1 MIDIHCHILPAI
13 DDVPAEAAESVAM
26 AKTAAADGIRSIV
39 ATPHF
44 SYGDGPDIEAIE
56 RAKRALEERLK
67 EDRVHVGLVCGADV
81 RLTYELFEGIE
92 KGDLPTI
99 NGSRYFL
106 LELPEIIPPNLDNFL
121 HAASIGGF
129 VPIITHPERNYSF
142 LASPRKMDGLRE
154 AGALIQI
161 TAMSITGEFGM
172 KIEGFSEALIRKGLV
187 DFVATDAHGTGHR
200 RPVLSAAY
208 NHLTQLLDKG
218 QMRKIFFENPEAVL
232 ENREIKVKGEAVFAP
247 CPLPLT
253 LL

>member
-1 MIDIHCHILPAI
+1 MIDIHCHILPGI
-13 DDVPAEAAESVAM
+13 DDGPADVAESVAM
-26 AKTAAADGIRSIV
+26 ARIAAADGIRSIV

-44 SYGDGPDIEAIE
+44 SYGEGPDIETIE
-56 RAKRALEERLK
+56 LARRALEERLK
-67 EDRVHVGLVCGADV
+67 EEGVPVGLVCGADV
-81 RLTYELFEGIE
+81 RLTYELLEGTE

-121 HAASIGGF
+121 HAAGIGGF

-142 LASPRKMDGLRE
+142 LSSPRKMDGLRE

-172 KIEGFSEALIRKGLV
+172 KIRGLSEALIRKGLV

-200 RPVLSAAY
+200 RPLLSAAY
-208 NHLTQLLDKG
+208 NHLSRLLDKG
-218 QMRKIFFENPEAVL
+218 QVRKIFFGNPEAVL
-232 ENREIKVKGEAVFAP
+232 ENGEIK
-247 CPLPLT
+247 
-253 LL
+253 

>member
-1 MIDIHCHILPAI
+1 MIDIHCHILPGI
-13 DDVPAEAAESVAM
+13 DDGPADAADSVAM
-26 AKTAAADGIRSIV
+26 ARIAAADGIRSIV

-44 SYGDGPDIEAIE
+44 SYGEGPDIETIE
-56 RAKRALEERLK
+56 LARRALEERLK
-67 EDRVHVGLVCGADV
+67 EEGVPVGLVCGADV
-81 RLTYELFEGIE
+81 RLTYELLEGTE

-121 HAASIGGF
+121 HAAGIGGF

-142 LASPRKMDGLRE
+142 LSSPRKMDGLRE

-172 KIEGFSEALIRKGLV
+172 KIRGLSEALIRKGLV

-200 RPVLSAAY
+200 RPLLSAAY
-208 NHLTQLLDKG
+208 NHLSRLLDKG
-218 QMRKIFFENPEAVL
+218 QVRKIFFGNPEAVL
-232 ENREIKVKGEAVFAP
+232 ENGEIK
-247 CPLPLT
+247 
-253 LL
+253 

>member
-1 MIDIHCHILPAI
+1 MIDIHCHILPGI
-13 DDVPAEAAESVAM
+13 DDGPADVAESVAM
-26 AKTAAADGIRSIV
+26 ARIAAADGIRSIV

-44 SYGDGPDIEAIE
+44 SYGEGPDIKTIE
-56 RAKRALEERLK
+56 RVKRALEERLK
-67 EDRVHVGLVCGADV
+67 EEGVPLSLVCGADV
-81 RLTYELFEGIE
+81 RLTYELLEGTE

-161 TAMSITGEFGM
+161 TAMSVTGEFGM
-172 KIEGFSEALIRKGLV
+172 KIRGLSEALIRKGLV

-200 RPVLSAAY
+200 RPLLSAAY
-208 NHLTQLLDKG
+208 NHLSRLLDKG
-218 QMRKIFFENPEAVL
+218 QVRKIFFGNPEAVL
-232 ENREIKVKGEAVFAP
+232 ENREIK
-247 CPLPLT
+247 
-253 LL
+253 